1 MLLLRKILFRVPKK
15 RLLDYLGLIIHITDM
30 FLHSNTIKAFI
41 ARVREDVR
49 EIVNGE
55 MKFQMDRS
63 RVLYKG
69 VFYPLNIVVF
79 EDNSRLGYF
88 DSRTYELGLS
98 KKLMY
103 EAKDNVLKN
112 VIRHELAHF
121 IAFIVHGPQVM
132 HGEEFKNIC
141 RSFGWDKDVEMAY
154 ANIVLEND
162 KIEGDLKTEKLLERL
177 KKLLAL
183 TSSDNPHERELATL
197 KANQLLLE
205 HNLDMTRQ
213 THPEDE
219 VVFVK
224 RVLEATRKQTKH
236 VAIYEILK
244 TFFVSP
250 VFNHGRGI
258 FYLEVIGDKTSV
270 ELADYVAHFLDY
282 ELEVMWK
289 EAKKNNPS
297 FKTVAARNSFFR
309 GVSKGYV
316 EKIEGQKKKSAQ
328 SFELAL
334 IEKNLAH
341 QLKTVY
347 SRIGHSSMS
356 AGSHHQGANAAG
368 IESGRNLSIK
378 PGVSNKS
385 AKTLLLT

>member
-1 MLLLRKILFRVPKK
+1 
-15 RLLDYLGLIIHITDM
+15 M
-30 FLHSNTIKAFI
+30 FLYSETIKTFI
-41 ARVREDVR
+41 SRVREDVR
-49 EIVNGE
+49 DIVTQE
-55 MKFQMDRS
+55 MGQRMERT
-63 RVLYKG
+63 RLLYKG
-69 VFYPLNIVVF
+69 VLYPLNIIVF

-103 EAKDNVLKN
+103 TAHDRVLKN

-121 IAFIVHGPQVM
+121 WAYIIYGPHVM
-132 HGEEFKNIC
+132 HGQEFKEIC
-141 RSFGWDKDVEMAY
+141 RQFNWDDDVEKAY
-154 ANIVLEND
+154 SNIEFENE
-162 KIEGDLKTEKLLERL
+162 KIEGDLKTQKLLERL

-183 TSSDNPHERELATL
+183 SSSDNPHERELATL
-197 KANQLLLE
+197 KANELLLE
-205 HNLDMTRQ
+205 HNLDMTRAHNQ
-213 THPEDE
+213 NDE
-219 VVFVK
+219 TVYVK

-270 ELADYVAHFLDY
+270 ELAEYVAHFLDH

-289 EAKKNNPS
+289 EVKKKNPS
-297 FKTVAARNSFFR
+297 FKTVAAKNSFMR

-316 EKIEGQKKKSAQ
+316 EKIEAQKRKSAQ
-328 SFELAL
+328 SFELVL
-334 IEKNLAH
+334 IEKNLQAK
-341 QLKTVY
+341 LKTVY

-356 AGSHHQGANAAG
+356 AGSHHSGANAAG

-378 PGVSNKS
+378 PGISSGKKG
-385 AKTLLLT
+385 APLLLSKS

>member
-1 MLLLRKILFRVPKK
+1 
-15 RLLDYLGLIIHITDM
+15 M
-30 FLHSNTIKAFI
+30 FLYSNTIKAFI

-49 EIVNGE
+49 DIVNNE
-55 MKFQMDRS
+55 MNLKMDRS
-63 RVLYKG
+63 RVLYKN
-69 VFYPLNIVVF
+69 VLYPLNIVVF

-98 KKLMY
+98 KKLMFQ
-103 EAKDNVLKN
+103 AKDKVLKN
-112 VIRHELAHF
+112 IIRHELAHF
-121 IAFIVHGPQVM
+121 IAYILHGSHVM
-132 HGEEFKNIC
+132 HGDEFKNIC
-141 RSFGWDKDVEMAY
+141 RSYNWDTEVERAY
-154 ANIVLEND
+154 GNVVLEND

-213 THPEDE
+213 THAEDE
-219 VVFVK
+219 TVYVK
-224 RVLEATRKQTKH
+224 RVLEASRKQTKH

-270 ELADYVAHFLDY
+270 ELAEYVAHFLDL
-282 ELEVMWK
+282 ELENMWK
-289 EAKKNNPS
+289 DASKNNPT
-297 FKTVAARNSFFR
+297 FKGLAAKNSFFR
-309 GVSKGYV
+309 GVSKGYI
-316 EKIEGQKKKSAQ
+316 EKIESQKKKSAQ

-334 IEKNLAH
+334 IEKNLAA
-341 QLKTVY
+341 QMKTVY

-356 AGSHHQGANAAG
+356 AGSHHHGANAAG

-385 AKTLLLT
+385 GKTLLLS

>member
-1 MLLLRKILFRVPKK
+1 MHL
-15 RLLDYLGLIIHITDM
+15 Y
-30 FLHSNTIKAFI
+30 SNTIKAFI

-49 EIVNGE
+49 EIINLE
-55 MKFQMDRS
+55 MNLKMDRS
-63 RVLYKG
+63 RVLYNG
-69 VFYPLNIVVF
+69 IFYPLNIIVF

-103 EAKDNVLKN
+103 QAKDSVLKN

-121 IAFIVHGPQVM
+121 VAFIIHGPQVM

-141 RSFGWDKDVEMAY
+141 RKYSWDRDVEMAY
-154 ANIVLEND
+154 ANVVLEND

-219 VVFVK
+219 TVYVK

-270 ELADYVAHFLDY
+270 ELAEYVAHFLDH
-282 ELEVMWK
+282 ELDVMWK
-289 EAKKNNPS
+289 DATKKNRD
-297 FKTVAARNSFFR
+297 FKGLAAKNSFLR
-309 GVSKGYV
+309 GVAKGYV
-316 EKIEGQKKKSAQ
+316 ERIESQKKASAQ

-334 IEKNLAH
+334 IEKNLAT

-356 AGSHHQGANAAG
+356 AGSHHSGANAAG
-368 IESGRNLSIK
+368 IESGKNLNIR
-378 PGVSNKS
+378 PGVSNQSTK
-385 AKTLLLT
+385 KLLLD

>member
-1 MLLLRKILFRVPKK
+1 M
-15 RLLDYLGLIIHITDM
+15 Y
-30 FLHSNTIKAFI
+30 SNTIKSFI
-41 ARVREDVR
+41 IRVREDIR
-49 EIVNGE
+49 EIVNFE
-55 MKFQMDRS
+55 MNLKMDRT
-63 RVLYKG
+63 RVFYNG
-69 VFYPLNIVVF
+69 IFYPLNIVVF
-79 EDNSRLGYF
+79 EDNTRLGYF

-103 EAKDNVLKN
+103 QAHDRVLKN

-121 IAFIVHGPQVM
+121 LAHIIYGPEVL

-141 RSFGWDKDVEMAY
+141 RKFGWDTEVERAY
-154 ANIVLEND
+154 GNIILENE
-162 KIEGDLKTEKLLERL
+162 KLEGDLKTEKLLERL

-197 KANQLLLE
+197 KANQLLLD
-205 HNLDMTRQ
+205 HNLDMARQ
-213 THPEDE
+213 NHPDDE
-219 VVFVK
+219 TVYVK

-236 VAIYEILK
+236 IVIYEILK

-270 ELADYVAHFLDY
+270 ELAEYVAHFLNH

-289 EAKKNNPS
+289 VVKKMNPTFKSIAAK
-297 FKTVAARNSFFR
+297 NSFLK
-309 GVSKGYV
+309 GVSKGYI
-316 EKIEGQKKKSAQ
+316 EKIESQKKMSAQ

-334 IEKNLAH
+334 IEKNLAL

-347 SRIGHSSMS
+347 SRLGHSAMGGG
-356 AGSHHQGANAAG
+356 AHHSDANAAG

-378 PGVSNKS
+378 PGVSNNS
-385 AKTLLLT
+385 KTTFLLS